1 MEIWHVAC
9 ALLSRHL
16 CFALSNDH
24 CKISLSDS
32 RAGTC
37 MQVSN
42 LKYLKKITDLPL
54 IQLLGGWPD
63 YVTPDT
69 GATHSEMVSDAG
81 LDAIAAYAA
90 GVGAWKDTLLPPQAS
105 GYIGA
110 STGLVQRAQSRGM
123 QARPCAPGHL
133 SRLVSRHKS
142 ALDLSYNELL
152 LERSKQAVFNEY
164 ISLTVARESGSF
176 TIANQK
182 AVVP

>member
-1 MEIWHVAC
+1 
-9 ALLSRHL
+9 
-16 CFALSNDH
+16 
-24 CKISLSDS
+24 
-32 RAGTC
+32 

-69 GATHSEMVSDAG
+69 GATHAEMVSDAG
-81 LDAIAAYAA
+81 LDAMAAYAA

-110 STGLVQRAQSRGM
+110 STSLVQRAQSRGM
-123 QARPCAPGHL
+123 QARLCTPEKP

-142 ALDLSYNELL
+142 VLALRPHALL
-152 LERSKQAVFNEY
+152 LERSKQAVFNEHIY
-164 ISLTVARESGSF
+164 LTVAREFASF
-176 TIANQK
+176 TIAPQK
-182 AVVP
+182 VVVP